1 MRRTTP
7 WIFGLSLLAA
17 AASPTWAQEKKP
29 LTMGELQTI
38 RAMAGGTVGEAL
50 GQVMPMPTLG
60 VIANRSAIC
69 STLAGG
75 IGSGYLRTHPK
86 GAFTMESVRE
96 ASDIPAAVQRLAN
109 ADMVYLAFGGEW
121 KRDDNVALLEKT
133 LEELAAQ
140 QYKGTLVFHVTTWAQ
155 KQPQDIV
162 ARNPRVADYLRKS
175 SMAVG
180 TLNLDAKKATLNR
193 LALDGDQF
201 KLTAV
206 AEVPLRD
213 DLVALFR
220 RQ

>member
-1 MRRTTP
+1 MRHTTP
-7 WIFGLSLLAA
+7 WIFGLSLLV
-17 AASPTWAQEKKP
+17 ASTSWAQEKKP

-75 IGSGYLRTHPK
+75 VGSGYLRTHPK
-86 GAFTMESVRE
+86 GAFTMESLRE
-96 ASDIPAAVQRLAN
+96 AGDIPAAVQRLAGT
-109 ADMVYLAFGGEW
+109 DMLYLAFGGEW

-140 QYKGTLVFHVTTWAQ
+140 QYKGTIVFHVTTWAQ

-162 ARNPRVADYLRKS
+162 ARNPRVAEYLRKS
-175 SMAVG
+175 NMAVG

-193 LALDGDQF
+193 LALEGDQF
-201 KLTAV
+201 KPTAV
-206 AEVPLRD
+206 AEVALRD